1 MKGLNFG
8 NSVINSVLEGR
19 KTVTRRPKGL
29 HFLNDRPDEWVQA
42 TPCDVDGTWIFWGP
56 LRVTEDFANTAYPNG
71 GGVVP
76 PYRPGEIVFVKEEWQ
91 HVIRGM
97 KPTKGCAVLY
107 KAEDAKGVI
116 DSGWYPSKDM
126 PEWAARIL
134 LEILS
139 VRPERIRDCD
149 NPHDEVLKEG
159 WPFAG
164 IDTGK
169 PYTDFAA
176 LWQKLYPGSWEN
188 NEWVWRV
195 EFRVLGLR

>member
-1 MKGLNFG
+1 MKSLSFG
-8 NSVINSVLEGR
+8 HSTIKSVVEGR

-29 HFLNDRPDEWVQA
+29 HFLNDRPGEWVQA
-42 TPCDVDGTWIFWGP
+42 TPCSADGTWIFWGP

-76 PYRPGEIVFVKEEWQ
+76 PYRPGEIVFVKEDWQ
-91 HVIRGM
+91 

-107 KAEDAKGVI
+107 RADDEQGVI
-116 DSGWYPSKDM
+116 DGGWLPSKDM
-126 PEWAARIL
+126 PEWASRIQ

-139 VRPERIRDCD
+139 VRPERIQDCV
-149 NPHDEVLKEG
+149 NPYDEVLKEG
-159 WPFAG
+159 WPFPG

-176 LWQKLYPGSWEN
+176 LWQKLYPGSWEK
-188 NEWVWRV
+188 NEWVWRI
-195 EFRVLGLR
+195 EFRVLGVR